1 MLRKRTKL
9 SLTASTSTNF
19 PAKGSLT
26 SSGRPFGVYV
36 HIPFCHVRCGYCDFN
51 TYTGLADVQQ
61 TYADDV
67 IAEIQRSALAWKNP
81 PNISTVFFGGGTP
94 TLLASGELIRILDA
108 LDETYGL
115 VVGAE
120 VTTEANPDSVNE
132 QSLRELRAGG
142 FNRISF
148 GMQSAMPH
156 VLKTLDRTHDPERV
170 AQAVYWARS
179 AGFDNISL
187 DLIYGTPGE
196 SLSDWE
202 TSLQQ
207 AIDLGP
213 NHISAYALIVEP
225 NTALARKISRG
236 EIEPPDDDLS
246 ADKYELAEKMLSD
259 AGFSWYEL
267 SNWRLDESAG
277 CAHNE
282 LYWRSDD
289 WWGFGPGAH
298 SHVSGL
304 RWWNSKNPR
313 GYKTAGHE
321 VLDEPTKQLE
331 KVMLGIR
338 MAVGMP
344 TLDFDPNLVAELLDA
359 DLITVGDRIQL
370 TLPGRLLADAV
381 VRKLT
386 G

>member
-9 SLTASTSTNF
+9 SLTVSTSTNF
-19 PAKGSLT
+19 PAEGSLT
-26 SSGRPFGVYV
+26 SSGRPFGVYI

-51 TYTGLADVQQ
+51 TYTGLEDVQRN
-61 TYADDV
+61 YADDV
-67 IAEIQRSALAWKNP
+67 IAEIQRSALAWTNP
-81 PNISTVFFGGGTP
+81 TNISTVFFGGGTP

-108 LDETYGL
+108 LHQTYGL
-115 VVGAE
+115 VAGAE
-120 VTTEANPDSVNE
+120 VTTEANPDSVSE
-132 QSLRELRAGG
+132 QSLRELRVGG
-142 FNRISF
+142 FNRVSF
-148 GMQSAMPH
+148 GMQSAVPH

-170 AQAVYWARS
+170 AQAVQWARS
-179 AGFDNISL
+179 ARFDNISL

-202 TSLQQ
+202 SSLQQ

-298 SHVSGL
+298 SHVAGL

-313 GYKTAGHE
+313 GYKPAGHE
-321 VLDEPTKQLE
+321 VLDEQTKQLE
-331 KVMLGIR
+331 QVMLGMR
-338 MAVGMP
+338 MAIGMP
-344 TLDFDPNLVAELLDA
+344 TSEFDSTLVAELLDA

>member
-1 MLRKRTKL
+1 M
-9 SLTASTSTNF
+9 TASTSINF
-19 PAKGSLT
+19 PAEGSLT

-36 HIPFCHVRCGYCDFN
+36 HIPFCQVRCGYCDFN
-51 TYTGLADVQQ
+51 TYTGLSDVQE
-61 TYADDV
+61 TYADVV
-67 IAEIQRSALAWKNP
+67 IAEIRQSVLAWENRPK
-81 PNISTVFFGGGTP
+81 ISTVFFGGGTP

-108 LDETYGL
+108 LDDAYGL
-115 VVGAE
+115 VANAE
-120 VTTEANPDSVNE
+120 VTTEANPDSVTP
-132 QSLRELRAGG
+132 QSLLELRAGG

-148 GMQSAMPH
+148 GMQSAVPH

-170 AQAVYWARS
+170 AQAVEWARS
-179 AGFDNISL
+179 AGFENISL

-196 SLSDWE
+196 SLIDWQ

-207 AIDLGP
+207 AIDLEP

-225 NTALARKISRG
+225 NTAMARKISRG
-236 EIEPPDDDLS
+236 EIEAPDDDLS
-246 ADKYELAEKMLSD
+246 ADKYELAERMLND
-259 AGFSWYEL
+259 AGFYWYEL

-298 SHVSGL
+298 SHVSGV

-313 GYKTAGHE
+313 GYGLAGSE
-321 VLDEPTKQLE
+321 ILDEPTKQLE
-331 KVMLGIR
+331 QVMLGMR
-338 MAVGMP
+338 MAAGMP
-344 TLDFDPNLVAELLDA
+344 AQDFEPDVIAELLDA
-359 DLITVGDRIQL
+359 NLITVGERIRL
-370 TLPGRLLADAV
+370 TLSGRLLADAV